1 MIIAGVTGG
10 IGSGKTTVCKT
21 WEKLGATVVY
31 ADDLAKE
38 IMIKNK
44 PLKKKLVKLF
54 GEETY
59 LQDGTL
65 NKPHL
70 IKEAFEKG
78 RVEELNDAVHPAV
91 AKEFALICE
100 YERKSGTDLVVKE
113 AAILLNKGRPR
124 GIDKVVLVLSKPQNR
139 IERVKKRD
147 KTSAEDV
154 AARMDKQ
161 PEFENLTHLADF
173 VIYNN
178 GSIAELQKKARE
190 VYTKLLDS

>member
-10 IGSGKTTVCKT
+10 IGSGKTTVCKI

-31 ADDLAKE
+31 ADDLARE
-38 IMIKNK
+38 LMIKSK
-44 PLKKKLVKLF
+44 PLKKKLITLF

-59 LQDGTL
+59 LKDGTL

-100 YERKSGTDLVVKE
+100 KERKSGTDLVVKE
-113 AAILLNKGRPR
+113 AAILLNKGWPR
-124 GIDKVVLVLSKPQNR
+124 GIDKVVLVLSNTENR
-139 IERVKKRD
+139 IARVKKRD
-147 KTSAEDV
+147 KTTAEDV
-154 AARMDKQ
+154 AARIDKQ
-161 PEFENLTHLADF
+161 PEFENLTHLADY
-173 VIYNN
+173 IIHNN
-178 GSIAELQKKARE
+178 GSLAELEEKARE
-190 VYTKLLDS
+190 VYSDLKNG